1 MTHEKPVFAVVG
13 AGHGGKAMA
22 ADLAS
27 RGFRV
32 RLFNRTF
39 EHVETIQMRGGIELQ
54 REDGPQHRF
63 GPIEVVSAD
72 MAEVLDGAEVVM
84 VVVPATGHRDI
95 ATFCAPHL
103 RDGQTVVLHP
113 GRTCGAME
121 FRQVL
126 KQQGCQA
133 EVVVAEAQTLIFA
146 SRSMGPAEARIF
158 RTKNTVPLAAL
169 PATDTP
175 KALAALR
182 LAYPQFIPA
191 TNVLRTSLD
200 NMGAV
205 FHPALTVLNSARIE
219 GTHGN
224 FEFYIEGVTPTVAHV
239 LEAVDRER
247 VTVAAA
253 LGIRAQTA
261 LEWLET
267 AYAAAGKDLYEAIH
281 ANPGYEGVMAPRTLA
296 HRYIF
301 EDVPMSLVPIAE
313 VGSRFGVSTPAIDS
327 IIHLASILH
336 RTSYRRRGRT
346 LEKLGLEGLSVDE
359 ITRYVEE
366 GRMPTP
372 AL

>member
-1 MTHEKPVFAVVG
+1 MSNDKPVFAVLG

-22 ADLAS
+22 ADLAV
-27 RGFRV
+27 RGFEV

-39 EHVETIQMRGGIELQ
+39 ERVEAIKMRGGIELET
-54 REDGPQHRF
+54 EDGQHCF
-63 GPIEVVSAD
+63 GALEVVSSD
-72 MAEVLDGAEVVM
+72 IEEVLAGADVIM

-103 RDGQTVVLHP
+103 RDGQIVVLNP
-113 GRTCGAME
+113 GRTCGAIE

-126 KQQGCQA
+126 REQGCQA
-133 EVVVAEAQTLIFA
+133 KVMVAEAETLIYA

-158 RTKNTVPLAAL
+158 RVKNTVPLAAL

-175 KALAALR
+175 KVIAALQP
-182 LAYPQFIPA
+182 AFPQFIPA
-191 TNVLRTSLD
+191 KNILHTSLN

-205 FHPALTVLNSARIE
+205 FHPALTILNSARIE
-219 GTHGN
+219 STQGN
-224 FEFYIEGVTPTVAHV
+224 FEFYMEGVTPTVARV
-239 LEAVDRER
+239 LEVVDRER

-267 AYAAAGKDLYEAIH
+267 AYAAVGENLYEAIH
-281 ANPGYEGVMAPRTLA
+281 ANPGYRDVRAPRSLA

-301 EDVPMSLVPIAE
+301 EDVPMSLVPIAAL
-313 VGSRFGVSTPAIDS
+313 GDRFGVSTGAIDS
-327 IIHLASILH
+327 LIRLASILH
-336 RTSYRRRGRT
+336 RTDYYRRGRT
-346 LEKLGLEGLSVDE
+346 LDKLGLEQLSVSE

-366 GRMPTP
+366 GV
-372 AL
+372 L

>member
-1 MTHEKPVFAVVG
+1 MSTDKPIFAVLG

-22 ADLAS
+22 ADLAV
-27 RGFRV
+27 RGFEV

-39 EHVETIQMRGGIELQ
+39 ERVEAIKMRGGIELET
-54 REDGPQHRF
+54 EDGQHCF
-63 GPIEVVSAD
+63 GALEAVSSDIE
-72 MAEVLDGAEVVM
+72 EVLAGADVIM

-103 RDGQTVVLHP
+103 QDGQIVVLNP
-113 GRTCGAME
+113 GRTCGAIE

-126 KQQGCQA
+126 REQGCQA
-133 EVVVAEAQTLIFA
+133 KVMVAEAETLIYA

-158 RTKNTVPLAAL
+158 RIKNTVPVAAL

-175 KALAALR
+175 KVIAALQP
-182 LAYPQFIPA
+182 AFPQFIPA
-191 TNVLRTSLD
+191 KNVLHTSLN

-205 FHPALTVLNSARIE
+205 FHPALTILNSARIE
-219 GTHGN
+219 STQGN
-224 FEFYIEGVTPTVAHV
+224 FQFYIEGVTPTVAHV

-253 LGIRAQTA
+253 LGIRVQTA

-267 AYAAAGKDLYEAIH
+267 AYAAVGENLYEAIQ
-281 ANPGYEGVMAPRTLA
+281 ANPGYRDVRAPRSLA

-301 EDVPMSLVPIAE
+301 EDVPMSLVPIAAL
-313 VGSRFGVSTPAIDS
+313 GDHFGVSTQAIDS
-327 IIHLASILH
+327 LIRLASILH
-336 RTSYRRRGRT
+336 RTDYYRRGRT
-346 LEKLGLEGLSVDE
+346 LDKLGLEQLSVSE

-366 GRMPTP
+366 GV
-372 AL
+372 L